1 MTKSHYSYW
10 LDFILGWKFEHSH
23 GMYIFWMDNEI
34 HLQFIEYFLF
44 SFYYKHSGLSYVCL
58 KWLVPKQ
65 NYLANSETSM
75 DCILGKFV
83 LLGV

>member
-44 SFYYKHSGLSYVCL
+44 SFYYKHYGLSYVCL
-58 KWLVPKQ
+58 KWLVLNKNIWQ
-65 NYLANSETSM
+65 TLKLQWIAYWVNLS
-75 DCILGKFV
+75 C
-83 LLGV
+83 